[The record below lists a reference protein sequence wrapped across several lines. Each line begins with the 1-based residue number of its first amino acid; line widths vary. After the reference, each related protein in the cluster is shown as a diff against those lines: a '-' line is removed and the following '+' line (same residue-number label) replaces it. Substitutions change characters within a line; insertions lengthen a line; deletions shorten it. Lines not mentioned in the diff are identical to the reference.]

1 MAGQGT
7 HWGQAG
13 GAAERPLPDTAV
25 LEALQGALETLG
37 FVIDALSEGIAVLDR
52 ERRVVYANA
61 ALRLRLG
68 TEMDRMMGSPFESL
82 LPTVSQARV
91 ESLLDAWMTEA
102 GQTDVPLG
110 HGSHE
115 GAVLGMTGAP
125 LHAPSFSGV
134 LVVVSDISDSRLLER
149 QEAILAAVAHG
160 LVESAT
166 LGDSCLHLLRTLG
179 GALNRP
185 AGTVVLLDGQPDDG
199 CTMYRW
205 HAETTLREPVFDSGR
220 LDEVSGLVARVVA
233 TGRPGWATVADEAG
247 SPAAGLAEGLA
258 SAHAFPIQGDGG
270 VLGAVELFGPQ
281 PAVADRLLD
290 AVMLPLAT
298 ALGSHVASRRAEEQ
312 LRQVFEASP
321 AGICLL
327 SRSGRVHRA
336 NPAFAVLVKRDPAD
350 VPGLELLEL
359 VGEADRPVVGRL
371 WAEVVGGHR
380 ERFEVEVRGHRPL
393 VPARWL
399 RLVVAAGSPTSAAEH
414 VMLAAEDVT
423 ERHLAAESLQ
433 AALAAKS
440 SAIDQL
446 RRTTELTASAM
457 SVVSHEFRTGLFG
470 MQGYSEMLCRRE
482 LPPATVREYAASIN
496 TDAKRMGRLIN
507 DLLDLNRMEA
517 GREQLQFDEID
528 VGRLVTEAAERV
540 RSLSDR
546 HTFRVEVD
554 PDLPRIVAD
563 ADRLAQVLANLLG
576 NAVKYSPA
584 GGEVR
589 VSAARHPEGTLVEV
603 ADRGIG
609 IPANLLEA
617 VFEPFTRSEDRG
629 AQGIKGTGLGLP
641 IVRHIVRL
649 HGGRVWAES
658 RPGAGSTFRVLLPI
672 RPPAAEPS
680 ASRSAPSY

>member
-7 HWGQAG
+7 HWGQTG
-13 GAAERPLPDTAV
+13 WAANRRALPDIAV

-52 ERRVVYANA
+52 ERRVIYANA

-68 TEMDRMMGSPFESL
+68 TELDRVMGSRFESL
-82 LPTVSQARV
+82 VPAAIQPRLQ
-91 ESLLDAWMTEA
+91 SLLDGWMTEP
-102 GQTDVPLG
+102 GRTDVPLG

-125 LHAPSFSGV
+125 LRAPSFNGV
-134 LVVVSDISDSRLLER
+134 LVVVSDVSDSRLLER
-149 QEAILAAVAHG
+149 QEAILAAVVRG
-160 LVESAT
+160 LVGST
-166 LGDSCLHLLRTLG
+166 SLGESCLHLLRTLG
-179 GALNRP
+179 DALNRP
-185 AGTVVLLDGQPDDG
+185 AGTVVLLDGRPDEG
-199 CTMYRW
+199 CTIHRW
-205 HAETTLREPVFDSGR
+205 HAETAHQAPFFESERVG
-220 LDEVSGLVARVVA
+220 EVSGLAARTVA
-233 TGRPGWATVADEAG
+233 TGRPCWASVAEEAG
-247 SPAAGLAEGLA
+247 SPAAALAEGLA
-258 SAHAFPIQGDGG
+258 SAHAFPVRGDGG
-270 VLGAVELFGPQ
+270 VLGVVELFGPQ
-281 PAVADRLLD
+281 PAGADRLLE
-290 AVMLPLAT
+290 AVMLPLST

-336 NPAFAVLVKRDPAD
+336 NPAFAALVKREPGD
-350 VPGLELLEL
+350 VVGLELLDL

-380 ERFEVEVRGHRPL
+380 ERFEIEVRGGRPL

-399 RLVVAAGSPTSAAEH
+399 RLVVAAGSMSSAAEH
-414 VMLAAEDVT
+414 LMLAAEDVT

-440 SAIDQL
+440 SAIEQL
-446 RRTTELTASAM
+446 RRTTEMTASAM

-482 LPPATVREYAASIN
+482 LPPPTVSEYAASIN

-507 DLLDLNRMEA
+507 DLLDLDRMEA
-517 GREQLQFDEID
+517 GREHLQFEEVE
-528 VGRLVTEAAERV
+528 VGRLVMDAVERV
-540 RSLSDR
+540 RSRSER

-563 ADRLAQVLANLLG
+563 PDRLAQVLANLLG
-576 NAVKYSPA
+576 NAVKYAPD

-589 VSAARHPEGTLVEV
+589 VAAAAHPEGTLIEV
-603 ADRGIG
+603 ADSGIG

-641 IVRHIVRL
+641 IVRHIARL

-658 RPGAGSTFRVLLPI
+658 QPGVGSTFRVLLPT
-672 RPPAAEPS
+672 RPPAAV
-680 ASRSAPSY
+680 APS